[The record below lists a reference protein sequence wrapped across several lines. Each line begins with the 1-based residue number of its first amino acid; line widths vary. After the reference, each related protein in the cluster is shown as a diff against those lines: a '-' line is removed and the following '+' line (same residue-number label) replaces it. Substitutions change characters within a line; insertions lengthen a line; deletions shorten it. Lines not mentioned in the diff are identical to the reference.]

1 MDEPDN
7 PAIPEQA
14 ESLDS
19 ASELTEQ
26 LAGELAREH
35 PEDPPGDPRVAE
47 LLRGS
52 GVEGDREA
60 VASIVRLV
68 SGLEQPRAPSSLLEG
83 LDHKI
88 RRRRPSIADRLASS
102 MISLPLQLLCILL
115 ILVGAT
121 LKLMSTLEQETPQ
134 VEAASASPTP
144 APAPTP
150 TPTP

>member
-1 MDEPDN
+1 MDESEDRKTPEDADRLDTPDQVLGEVTGGN
-7 PAIPEQA
+7 ADEIPE
-14 ESLDS
+14 
-19 ASELTEQ
+19 
-26 LAGELAREH
+26 
-35 PEDPPGDPRVAE
+35 DPRVAA

-52 GVEGDREA
+52 EAEGDPEA

-134 VEAASASPTP
+134 VEPSTP
-144 APAPTP
+144 STSSTP
-150 TPTP
+150 TPTSTPRKP

>member
-1 MDEPDN
+1 MDESEDRKTPEDADRLDTPDQVMGEVTGGI
-7 PAIPEQA
+7 ADEIPE
-14 ESLDS
+14 
-19 ASELTEQ
+19 
-26 LAGELAREH
+26 
-35 PEDPPGDPRVAE
+35 DPRVAA

-52 GVEGDREA
+52 EAEGDPEA

-134 VEAASASPTP
+134 VEPSTP
-144 APAPTP
+144 STSSTP
-150 TPTP
+150 TPTSTPRKP

>member
-7 PAIPEQA
+7 PAIPAQA
-14 ESLDS
+14 ESLDG

-26 LAGELAREH
+26 LAGELAGEH
-35 PEDPPGDPRVAE
+35 PGDPRVAE

-52 GVEGDREA
+52 DVEGDPEA

-134 VEAASASPTP
+134 VEAPSASPTP
-144 APAPTP
+144 AP
-150 TPTP
+150 

>member
-1 MDEPDN
+1 MDDSEDRKTPEDADRLDTPDQVMGEVTGGI
-7 PAIPEQA
+7 ADEIPE
-14 ESLDS
+14 
-19 ASELTEQ
+19 
-26 LAGELAREH
+26 
-35 PEDPPGDPRVAE
+35 DPRVAA

-52 GVEGDREA
+52 EAEGDPEA

-134 VEAASASPTP
+134 VEPSTP
-144 APAPTP
+144 SNSPTP
-150 TPTP
+150 TPTSTPRKP

>member
-1 MDEPDN
+1 MDEPEDRKT
-7 PAIPEQA
+7 PEDADRLDTPDQVLGEVTGGIADEIPE
-14 ESLDS
+14 
-19 ASELTEQ
+19 
-26 LAGELAREH
+26 
-35 PEDPPGDPRVAE
+35 DPRVAA

-52 GVEGDREA
+52 EAEGDPEA

-134 VEAASASPTP
+134 VEPSTP
-144 APAPTP
+144 STSSTP
-150 TPTP
+150 TPTSTPRKP